1 MKTKL
6 IIFVFL
12 MLVFG
17 LTKPIV
23 LLAEE
28 SGSIDQTIISG
39 QMPSAATLSSIGK
52 TSTGASGSVSS
63 MATQSASVLTVRVN
77 GWLGGSF
84 GDDDGPP
91 GGGSGGGNMGDELPV
106 GDVTLPMVLF
116 ALVIYF
122 VYRGVTTS
130 KRKNNL

>member
-6 IIFVFL
+6 IIFL
-12 MLVFG
+12 MLIFWI
-17 LTKPIV
+17 TIPIV
-23 LLAEE
+23 LIAEE

-52 TSTGASGSVSS
+52 TSSGASGSVSS
-63 MATQSASVLTVRVN
+63 LGSQAGPLRIVVN
-77 GWLGGSF
+77 GWLGSEF
-84 GDDDGPP
+84 
-91 GGGSGGGNMGDELPV
+91 GGGQPPTGGTGGGGNMGDAPLPIGNV
-106 GDVTLPMVLF
+106 SLPMALF

-130 KRKNNL
+130 RRKNNL